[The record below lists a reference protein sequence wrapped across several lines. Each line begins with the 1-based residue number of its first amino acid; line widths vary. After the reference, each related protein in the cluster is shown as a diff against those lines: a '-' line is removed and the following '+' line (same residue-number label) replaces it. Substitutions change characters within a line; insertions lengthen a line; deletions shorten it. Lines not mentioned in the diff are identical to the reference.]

1 MLIRSTAKNILESQ
15 GFDMFNHAMKY
26 TEMWVQE
33 FSRKGG
39 GNHDT
44 HVHYNTHVTGF
55 YFLKASE
62 KTSRPIFEDPRAGN
76 LMNLLPQKDTAKI
89 TYASHQVNYDVKPG
103 RMIFFPS
110 YLPHMYT
117 ADMGYEPFRFIHWNC
132 QAIPKGVLNVQKK

>member
-1 MLIRSTAKNILESQ
+1 MFKKDKYKILRGAISKELAS
-15 GFDMFNHAMKY
+15 FVY
-26 TEMWVQE
+26 
-33 FSRKGG
+33 S
-39 GNHDT
+39 
-44 HVHYNTHVTGF
+44 

-110 YLPHMYT
+110 YMPHMYT
-117 ADMGYEPFRFIHWNC
+117 VDMGYEPFRFIHWNC